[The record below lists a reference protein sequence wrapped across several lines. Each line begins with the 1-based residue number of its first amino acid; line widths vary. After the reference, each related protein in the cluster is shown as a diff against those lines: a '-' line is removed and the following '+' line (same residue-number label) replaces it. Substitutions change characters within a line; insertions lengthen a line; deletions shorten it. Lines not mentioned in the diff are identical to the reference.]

1 MCLAKYFVTFEM
13 FMITQS
19 QSTFLKQSAEISRT
33 KSLFGKIST
42 SGKKPAV
49 RQSHKIQIMH
59 LVIYGLGDGHTDMYI
74 QIPMSCTKVTLKNQA
89 CSEAGTRLNEH
100 YIHTKPITYTIAIYS
115 VQIFFNINI

>member
-1 MCLAKYFVTFEM
+1 VPRVY
-13 FMITQS
+13 
-19 QSTFLKQSAEISRT
+19 
-33 KSLFGKIST
+33 
-42 SGKKPAV
+42 SGKLAPWEKLAV

-74 QIPMSCTKVTLKNQA
+74 QIPMSRTKVTLKNQA
-89 CSEAGTRLNEH
+89 CSETGIRLNEH